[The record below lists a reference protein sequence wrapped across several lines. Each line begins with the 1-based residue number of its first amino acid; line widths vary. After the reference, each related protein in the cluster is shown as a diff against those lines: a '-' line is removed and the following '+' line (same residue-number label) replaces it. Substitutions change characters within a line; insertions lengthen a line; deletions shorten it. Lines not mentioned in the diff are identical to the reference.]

1 MTMPPADCRTV
12 AAPAAGAPGEA
23 LDRVLRIF
31 SVVTMLMTLPQVIYV
46 WAGRNTEGVSVV
58 SWATY
63 LVSACLW
70 LVYGLRKR
78 DKTIYVPCIG
88 WIVLDAAVVVG
99 VLAHG

>member
-1 MTMPPADCRTV
+1 MTMPPVECRSV
-12 AAPAAGAPGEA
+12 ATGDAGARADA
-23 LDRVLRIF
+23 LDKILRGF
-31 SVVTMLMTLPQVIYV
+31 SIVTMLMTLPQVVYV

-78 DKTIYVPCIG
+78 DKTIYIPCFG
-88 WIVLDAAVVVG
+88 WIVLDAAVVLG
-99 VLAHG
+99 VLAHA

>member
-1 MTMPPADCRTV
+1 MTMPPAACRTV
-12 AAPAAGAPGEA
+12 AAPAAGAPEEA
-23 LDRVLRIF
+23 LDRVLRTF
-31 SVVTMLMTLPQVIYV
+31 SVVTMLMTLPQVVYV

>member
-1 MTMPPADCRTV
+1 MAMPPAECKSV
-12 AAPAAGAPGEA
+12 PAPDAGARVDT
-23 LDRVLRIF
+23 LDRILRIS
-31 SVVTMLMTLPQVIYV
+31 SVVTMLMTLPQVVYV

-63 LVSACLW
+63 LLSACLW

-78 DKTIYVPCIG
+78 DKTIYVPCFG
-88 WIVLDAAVVVG
+88 WIILDAAVVLG

>member
-1 MTMPPADCRTV
+1 MTMPPADCKTV
-12 AAPAAGAPGEA
+12 AAPAPGAPVDA
-23 LDRVLRIF
+23 LDRALRVF
-31 SVVTMLMTLPQVIYV
+31 SVVTMLMTLPQVVYV

-78 DKTIYVPCIG
+78 DKTIYLPCIG